1 MPNDLRTHS
10 PQQCGFTLIEVM
22 IAVLVLSIGLLGL
35 AGLQVTAL
43 RNNQTAF
50 LRSQAAILSSDIIER
65 MRANQAGVAAGAY
78 DKAAGAA
85 RAACKTTAGC
95 SAADMAANDVY
106 EWRQLVRQYLPTPN
120 STTLGEAIVCI
131 DSTPGD
137 GTGVGNHQC
146 DGALTNGVAIYAVKI
161 WWDNDRSGTLSGS
174 LVTTFQP

>member
-1 MPNDLRTHS
+1 MPNDMRTPS
-10 PQQCGFTLIEVM
+10 PRQRGFTLIEVM

-50 LRSQAAILSSDIIER
+50 LRTQAAILSGDIIER
-65 MRANQAGVAAGAY
+65 MRANQAGVTAGAY
-78 DKAAGAA
+78 DQATGAA
-85 RAACKTTAGC
+85 KAACKTTSGC
-95 SAADMAANDVY
+95 GAADMAANDVY

-120 STTLGEAIVCI
+120 STSLGEAIVCI

-137 GTGVGNHQC
+137 GTGVANPQC
-146 DGALTNGVAIYAVKI
+146 DGATTGGATIYAVKI
-161 WWDNDRSGTLSGS
+161 WWDNDRSGNLSAS